1 MWKEKRLQTSVGFV
15 RRFFFFKSF
24 LFFLVFPIVPHSALG
39 SQSGSGISIVVV
51 SAVDTFVVVV
61 VVVVVSSAVVPV
73 FVGGA
78 VAAALEGEERGEE
91 GEFSVPP

>member
-1 MWKEKRLQTSVGFV
+1 MFSN
-15 RRFFFFKSF
+15 
-24 LFFLVFPIVPHSALG
+24 LFSFLVFPTVPHSALG

-61 VVVVVSSAVVPV
+61 VVVVSSAVVPV
-73 FVGGA
+73 FVGDA